1 MGPGRWKLWDAFDVA
16 GCYFGFFMNKR
27 KILVFAHVP
36 PPHHGQSVMVQ
47 ILLDGLRA
55 DPRFEVH
62 HVDARVSDDMKD
74 IGSFRPGKFIRL
86 FKCILQAWWIRL
98 RQGRMA
104 FYYVPA
110 PAKRSAIM
118 RDWVV
123 MALCRPL
130 FPELIL
136 HWHAYGLGEW
146 VGAGNDWPRKL
157 TRWALGKADL
167 SIVLNNYNKR
177 DAEVF
182 APRRIEVVPNG
193 IADQFPDYETTLAP
207 KREVRA
213 ASLKALRATAGIES
227 RVAGRE
233 DTSLESVR
241 FLFLGHLIE
250 SKGVFVAI
258 EATRT
263 ANEQLRKSKAA
274 WRARLTLAG
283 SFASEEERTRVL
295 AAADA
300 ANKSGH
306 GLKMMGE
313 GKSGRLADARTGGD
327 ALSRVTPAQG
337 GFVPEE
343 LRAEGEGMMIV
354 VVGFLDAGKKKS
366 ALERADCLVFPT
378 FYENEAQPLVL
389 LEAMS
394 AGLPIITTSWRGVA
408 EVLPRGYPAAAPP
421 KSAADCADRMLR
433 IVEHCRGADLRRQFT
448 QNFTLQQHAVSMLAR
463 LH

>member
-1 MGPGRWKLWDAFDVA
+1 MRDAFGEA
-16 GCYFGFFMNKR
+16 GCYFGFFVNKR

-47 ILLDGLRA
+47 ILLEGLRA

-86 FKCILQAWWIRL
+86 FKCILQAWGIRL
-98 RQGRMA
+98 RHGRMA

-110 PAKRSAIM
+110 PAKRSAII

-146 VGAGNDWPRKL
+146 VAAGNDWPRKL

-193 IADQFPDYETTLAP
+193 IADQFPDYDEKLRA
-207 KREVRA
+207 KRETRA
-213 ASLKALRATAGIES
+213 IRLRQLGL
-227 RVAGRE
+227 RRDKE
-233 DTSLESVR
+233 DLEIVQ
-241 FLFLGHLIE
+241 FLFLGHLIK
-250 SKGVFVAI
+250 SKGAFVAI
-258 EATRT
+258 EATQA
-263 ANEQLRKSKAA
+263 ANEELRKTNAG
-274 WRARLTLAG
+274 WRVHLTMAG
-283 SFASEEERTRVL
+283 SFASEEERVRVL

-306 GLKMMGE
+306 GLKMIE
-313 GKSGRLADARTGGD
+313 EDRSGRLEDARSGD

-343 LRAEGEGMMIV
+343 LRAEGEGAMIEL
-354 VVGFLDAGKKKS
+354 VGFLDSGQKKS

-408 EVLPRGYPAAAPP
+408 EILPQGYPAPATP
-421 KSAADCADRMLR
+421 KSVSDCADRMLA
-433 IVEHCRGADLRRQFT
+433 ITEHCRSGVLRLQFA
-448 QNFTLQQHAVSMLAR
+448 QRFTVSEHVSMMTNALSCR
-463 LH
+463 LPQ

>member
-1 MGPGRWKLWDAFDVA
+1 MA
-16 GCYFGFFMNKR
+16 GCYFGFFVNKR

-47 ILLDGLRA
+47 ILLEGLWA

-98 RQGRMA
+98 RHGRMA

-110 PAKRSAIM
+110 PAKRSAII

-130 FPELIL
+130 FPDLIL

-146 VGAGNDWPRKL
+146 VGAVNDWPRKL

-207 KREVRA
+207 KREARA
-213 ASLKALRATAGIES
+213 AHLRKLAAHSRERDKTHSDILETVHVSAGGVE
-227 RVAGRE
+227 E
-233 DTSLESVR
+233 PLEVVR

-263 ANEQLRKSKAA
+263 ANEELRKTNAG
-274 WRARLTLAG
+274 WRVHLTMAG

-306 GLKMMGE
+306 GLKMME
-313 GKSGRLADARTGGD
+313 EDRSGRLADARTGGD

-337 GFVPEE
+337 GFVAEE
-343 LRAEGEGMMIV
+343 LRAEGEGMMV
-354 VVGFLDAGKKKS
+354 EVVGFLDSGQKKS
-366 ALERADCLVFPT
+366 ALEKADCLVFPT
-378 FYENEAQPLVL
+378 FYESEAQPLVL

-408 EVLPRGYPAAAPP
+408 EVLPQGYPAPAPP

-433 IVEHCRGADLRRQFT
+433 IVEHSRGDDLRRQFT
-448 QNFTLQQHAVSMLAR
+448 RHFTLQQHAVSMLAW